1 MDTTTAIRMAKSTF
15 LSTSFIIGGYSLAGS
30 QQVVPLLF
38 DGPPQSSTPIFK
50 RYFFRGAPIVPPGSL
65 LSTAAAVYLAYIVPS
80 QRRLWLT
87 ALIASFLNSPW
98 TLGVM
103 LPGITRLIQISEDRE
118 VQSKSEQTLEHRQ
131 LLKKWVAQNYV
142 RSVLFLTS
150 GFVGLWATV
159 MA

>member
-1 MDTTTAIRMAKSTF
+1 
-15 LSTSFIIGGYSLAGS
+15 
-30 QQVVPLLF
+30 
-38 DGPPQSSTPIFK
+38 
-50 RYFFRGAPIVPPGSL
+50 
-65 LSTAAAVYLAYIVPS
+65 
-80 QRRLWLT
+80 
-87 ALIASFLNSPW
+87 
-98 TLGVM
+98 M